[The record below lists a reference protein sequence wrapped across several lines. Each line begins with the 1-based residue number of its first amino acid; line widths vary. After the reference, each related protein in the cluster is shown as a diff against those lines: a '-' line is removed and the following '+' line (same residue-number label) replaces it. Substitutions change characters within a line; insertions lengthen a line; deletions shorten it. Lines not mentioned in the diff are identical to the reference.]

1 MKKLFRTLVIFSISI
16 YLIWFV
22 LPHFWGLLHTPEEVN
37 LLNYNGY
44 GESFNALPLIYTMA
58 VLYVISAIGLFI
70 YSRWARTLFLGLTA
84 FAIAVGPFMGW
95 SVQTGFEA
103 SINHLAILCD
113 GAVIFMSYFSS
124 VRDEFSDP
132 T

>member
-1 MKKLFRTLVIFSISI
+1 MKNLFRVLVIVSISI
-16 YLIWFV
+16 YLVWFL
-22 LPHFWGLLHTPEEVN
+22 LPHFWHLLHTPEEVN

-44 GESFNALPLIYTMA
+44 GESFNTLPIIYTTS
-58 VLYVISAIGLFI
+58 VLYIISAIGLFI
-70 YSRWARTLFLGLTA
+70 FKRWARTLFLGLTA
-84 FAIAVGPFMGW
+84 FSVAVGPFMGW

-103 SINHLAILCD
+103 SINNLAILCD

-124 VRDEFSDP
+124 MRDEFNEP